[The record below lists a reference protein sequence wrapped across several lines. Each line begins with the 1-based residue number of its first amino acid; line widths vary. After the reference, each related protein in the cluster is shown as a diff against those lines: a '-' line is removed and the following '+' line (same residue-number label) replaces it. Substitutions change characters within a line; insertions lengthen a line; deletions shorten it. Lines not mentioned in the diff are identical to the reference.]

1 MVGGVK
7 LMKNIRVLALMGVG
21 GVVASFAAYRF
32 AAPKAKGVIKEKS
45 LEGFPP
51 IDTDTNS
58 DYLNFDFNSIFGVP
72 GTAPK
77 KENSPVRKPKGIA
90 NHNPLN
96 IEAGRDKWQ
105 GMTGNDG
112 RFIIFES
119 VFWGIRAAARI
130 LKNYRDKRALN
141 NVQSIVTR
149 WAPPSDDNP
158 TDKYIAFVANRAGVL
173 ATQPLSEAD
182 YPKVIAAMI
191 HFENGYNPY
200 DAQTISGATA
210 EGFA

>member
-1 MVGGVK
+1 
-7 LMKNIRVLALMGVG
+7 MKNIRVLALMGVG
-21 GVVASFAAYRF
+21 GVVASFAAYRL
-32 AAPKAKGVIKEKS
+32 AAPKARGVTQETS
-45 LEGFPP
+45 PEEHPP
-51 IDTDTNS
+51 TGTDT
-58 DYLNFDFNSIFGVP
+58 DYLNVDFSSIFDVP
-72 GTAPK
+72 GAAPK
-77 KENSPVRKPKGIA
+77 KETSPVRKPKGIA

-105 GMTGNDG
+105 GMTGSDG

-149 WAPPSDDNP
+149 WAPPSDNNP
-158 TDKYIAFVANRAGVL
+158 TDRYIAFVANKAGVL
-173 ATQPLSEAD
+173 ATQPLGEAD

-200 DAQTISGATA
+200 DESIISSATA